1 MWVPYYP
8 QSSTKKGLRQGY
20 CIFIEF
26 MEIVQVLNF
35 ETLEV
40 ELFSSWLLGGR
51 LMTISAYLLKHKKSQ
66 KKTTTQTNTKCI
78 QITQPSLVKLVTITF
93 CAFFRI
99 GERLLPQ
106 YVSTHFPIIDY
117 IALVNSFWESSISWD
132 PAPAPPALGESRNKK
147 WEKALFSWGPSP
159 LGRRVEIRIFFG
171 ESSISWGPARASSFP
186 WESGGPE
193 AGLAP
198 LAINSELS
206 SVEPT
211 NGKIRPPRFPS
222 LDY

>member
-40 ELFSSWLLGGR
+40 ELFCSWLLGGR

-66 KKTTTQTNTKCI
+66 KKKTTTQTNTKCI
-78 QITQPSLVKLVTITF
+78 QINQPSLVKLLTITF
-93 CAFFRI
+93 CAFFRV
-99 GERLLPQ
+99 EEKLRPQ
-106 YVSTHFPIIDY
+106 DVSTYFPIIDY
-117 IALVNSFWESSISWD
+117 IALVNTFWESSFSWD
-132 PAPAPPALGESRNKK
+132 PAPAAPTLGESRNKK

-159 LGRRVEIRIFFG
+159 LGRVEIRNTNFLEKAQFLG
-171 ESSISWGPARASSFP
+171 VQLGPA
-186 WESGGPE
+186 
-193 AGLAP
+193 
-198 LAINSELS
+198 LS
-206 SVEPT
+206 PGRVVAQRLVLLP
-211 NGKIRPPRFPS
+211 
-222 LDY
+222 